1 MENKVIKPLGDRVL
15 VKEYKTKEEKKTASG
30 IIIPETATADDVK
43 MGKVIS
49 VGDGLYTQNGVS
61 IPMSVTE
68 GDEVMIPAYGG
79 QEIKLN
85 KEKYILFRESD
96 LLAVFKD
103 NTQTKLP
110 F

>member
-15 VKEYKTKEEKKTASG
+15 VQEYKTKEEKKTASG

-96 LLAVFKD
+96 LLAVF
-103 NTQTKLP
+103 Q
-110 F
+110 